1 MRSVIQEFYGKS
13 GTAWPVDFRPGLS
26 KLVPSPFEPKIEV
39 YVNLPHQRI
48 RPVLFLALALMS
60 ALAQTA
66 PSAVTIDPALLAK
79 ANAGD
84 ASSQELVA
92 DAYAAGKGGARD
104 PRQLA
109 DDYKQAAAWYHKAA
123 DQGNTVAQIHL
134 ADLYRDGR
142 GVARDPAQAATWYR
156 KAAELGDAAAQS
168 TLGILYSVGMG
179 VPHDDVEAY
188 YWLSLAA
195 SVKGP
200 NQAKF
205 AANRQSVGEHITT
218 DQQAAVEDRV
228 AKWQADHPHSA
239 AAQ

>member
-1 MRSVIQEFYGKS
+1 M
-13 GTAWPVDFRPGLS
+13 S
-26 KLVPSPFEPKIEV
+26 KLVLSAFKSAIEAHVISPRRQTLLLIF
-39 YVNLPHQRI
+39 LTLT
-48 RPVLFLALALMS
+48 LFPAF
-60 ALAQTA
+60 AQA
-66 PSAVTIDPALLAK
+66 PASQAVAVDPALLAK

-84 ASSQELVA
+84 ASSQVMVA
-92 DAYAAGKGGARD
+92 NAYAAGNGGARD
-104 PRQLA
+104 SRQLA
-109 DDYKQAAAWYHKAA
+109 ADYAQAALWYRKAA

-142 GVARDPAQAATWYR
+142 GVTRDPAQAAAWYR
-156 KAAELGDAAAQS
+156 KAAELGDAAAQG

-188 YWLSLAA
+188 YWLCLA
-195 SVKGP
+195 S
-200 NQAKF
+200 
-205 AANRQSVGEHITT
+205 T